1 MDLLVPDETELALL
15 GGQDT
20 LFECGVKTTVATKAA
35 TDTKFARP
43 PNANELIVF
52 DAACAPPADPTVEFS
67 DKPNLGQQ
75 TVCAKFVISVKIR
88 QYN

>member
-1 MDLLVPDETELALL
+1 MPDETELALL
-15 GGQDT
+15 GGLET
-20 LFECGVKTTVATKAA
+20 LFECGVKKIVATKAA
-35 TDTKFARP
+35 TDTRFARLP
-43 PNANELIVF
+43 SANELIVF
-52 DAACAPPADPTVEFS
+52 DSDCAPADPTVEFT